1 MERHSVRGARSDQP
15 TERRR
20 PEARR
25 NENAHFRTGCRGA
38 IHRCRPFAAKTHALN
53 SKRRCTAMPP
63 PALYPLPA
71 HRRPLAPT
79 VHERPPPAP
88 SFTRG
93 AQCPLPPDEKNKGAL
108 RENKGAFAK
117 KQGTFFEINGDSAS
131 LSSLMPHLSS
141 SKIDKTTSSHPNIT
155 VGVLI
160 RGGYKKLVS
169 FLFGQQGRDD
179 YFCGVLQQYYTE
191 TLHTMMI

>member
-1 MERHSVRGARSDQP
+1 MERHSVRGARSDPP

-38 IHRCRPFAAKTHALN
+38 THRCRPFAAKTHALN

-93 AQCPLPPDEKNKGAL
+93 AQRPLPPDEKNKGAL
-108 RENKGAFAK
+108 REKAGN
-117 KQGTFFEINGDSAS
+117 FFETNGDFAS

-141 SKIDKTTSSHPNIT
+141 NKIDKTTSSHSNIT

-160 RGGYKKLVS
+160 QGRCKKLVS
-169 FLFGQQGRDD
+169 FLFGQQGRDV

>member
-15 TERRR
+15 TERCR

-25 NENAHFRTGCRGA
+25 NENAHFRAGCRGVT
-38 IHRCRPFAAKTHALN
+38 HRCRPFAAKTYAFN
-53 SKRRCTAMPP
+53 SKRRCTATPP
-63 PALYPLPA
+63 PALHPLPA

-93 AQCPLPPDEKNKGAL
+93 AQWSLPPDEKNKGAL

-117 KQGTFFEINGDSAS
+117 KQGTFLKQTGTLYHYPRSCLISAPTKS
-131 LSSLMPHLSS
+131 I
-141 SKIDKTTSSHPNIT
+141 KQQA
-155 VGVLI
+155 LI
-160 RGGYKKLVS
+160 LIS
-169 FLFGQQGRDD
+169 PSM
-179 YFCGVLQQYYTE
+179 C
-191 TLHTMMI
+191 